1 MTSSPPLLELRD
13 IVVGYHAPVVGPA
26 SLTIA
31 PGEIVGLNG
40 PNGVGKSTLLGAIT
54 GTARIFAGTV
64 HRHAQLRIAHHRQR
78 PERPSE
84 LPLRGRELLTL
95 MQTDTADG
103 PDWLTAHLDRP
114 IDEFSGGQFQFLQ
127 TWACLRSPANLILL
141 DEPTNNLDGA
151 GIAHLSGWLTSLHPT
166 RAVMLVS
173 HESAFLRQH
182 CTRLVELA
190 Q

>member
-1 MTSSPPLLELRD
+1 MTSSLPLLELRE
-13 IVVGYHAPVVGPA
+13 IVVGYHAPVVGPVD
-26 SLTIA
+26 LTIA

-40 PNGVGKSTLLGAIT
+40 PNGAGKSTLLGAIT

-64 HRHAQLRIAHHRQR
+64 HRHGQLRIAHHRQR

-84 LPLRGRELLTL
+84 LPLRGRELLAL
-95 MQTDTADG
+95 MQADASGG
-103 PDWLTAHLDRP
+103 PNWLTARLDRP
-114 IDEFSGGQFQFLQ
+114 VDELSGGQFQFLQ
-127 TWACLRSPANLILL
+127 TWACLRSPANLVLL

-151 GIAHLSGWLTSLHPT
+151 GIAQLSAWLQSLHPT

-173 HESAFLRQH
+173 HESDFLRQH